1 MPRFSVVIPTCNRAR
16 FLQHS
21 LQTAL
26 EQSFDDYEVVVSNN
40 ASTDATLEIIKE
52 YDCKLV
58 TITDADFSF
67 GRSLNWGIEA
77 ASNEFIAITSG
88 HCIPADDQWLAGLRA
103 GFAADR
109 IVGTYG
115 RQEPLPD
122 TSAYDKRDLWTTFGT
137 EGRVQER
144 DFFFHNANSMIR
156 KRTWHEM
163 PFDEEI
169 SGVEDRDWARRVQ
182 ARGYQVAYQPTAS
195 VFHWHGIHHGR
206 NEERSARV
214 ARVIEWI
221 GSREN

>member
-1 MPRFSVVIPTCNRAR
+1 MISVVIRTKNEEVWIGRCLTAVRA
-16 FLQHS
+16 
-21 LQTAL
+21 
-26 EQSFDDYEVVVSNN
+26 QSYGEVEIVIVDN
-40 ASTDATLEIIKE
+40 ASTDATLSIIKA

-58 TITDADFSF
+58 TISDADFPF

-77 ASNEFIAITSG
+77 SGSEFIAITSG
-88 HCIPADDQWLAGLRA
+88 HCIPADDQWLTGLRA
-103 GFAADR
+103 GFAESR

-156 KRTWHEM
+156 KSTWREKH
-163 PFDEEI
+163 FDEEI

-182 ARGYQVAYQPTAS
+182 ARGYQIAYQPTAS